1 MLDEQFGQNSR
12 LEGSVVKGRVV
23 SIDNDEVVV
32 DVGLKSEGR
41 VPLKEFGVHG
51 QPPEVRLGDSVD
63 VYVER
68 FENRSGEAVLSRD
81 KARREESWNRLER
94 AFNEQTKVEG
104 PSSAASRA
112 ASPSTSAVPWPS
124 CRAARSTSG
133 RCATSAR

>member
-1 MLDEQFGQNSR
+1 M
-12 LEGSVVKGRVV
+12 
-23 SIDNDEVVV
+23 V

-94 AFNEQTKVEG
+94 AFNEQSKVEG
-104 PSSAASRA
+104 HIFGRVKGGF
-112 ASPSTSAVPWPS
+112 AVDLGGAVAFLPGS
-124 CRAARSTSG
+124 RSTSG

>member
-1 MLDEQFGQNSR
+1 MNSGMLAYLRKVRRENAEDDFAAMLDEQFGQNSR

-81 KARREESWNRLER
+81 KARREEGWNR
-94 AFNEQTKVEG
+94 
-104 PSSAASRA
+104 P
-112 ASPSTSAVPWPS
+112 
-124 CRAARSTSG
+124 
-133 RCATSAR
+133 